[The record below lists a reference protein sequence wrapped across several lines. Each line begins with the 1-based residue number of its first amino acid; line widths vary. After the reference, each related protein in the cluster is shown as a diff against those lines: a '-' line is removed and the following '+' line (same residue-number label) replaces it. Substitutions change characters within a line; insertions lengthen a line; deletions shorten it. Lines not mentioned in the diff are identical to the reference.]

1 MTALFD
7 PSLYSGISLIGL
19 AWTLLTLFLMFSPTG
34 QRLLSNPLGIV
45 IAAAALFPS
54 LWLVTSQIKVLTAL
68 TGGIPPLDVQFGYR
82 QPEIAQFAQALN
94 EGGRTM
100 YAQFQ
105 LGTDTLA
112 PPSFCCFLMCVYRS
126 TVRSRAVRTLCDGM
140 AFVYLVSVLIA
151 NTLMPVIIL
160 NYPAQDGFVL
170 STLYGLVPICD
181 TVKYAVHGLAWLVI
195 VTAWLRQLAGMLMA
209 RKASRSFPPGAFND

>member
-1 MTALFD
+1 MNALFD

-19 AWTLLTLFLMFSPTG
+19 AWTLLTLYLMFSSTG
-34 QRLLSNPLGIV
+34 QRLLSNPLGIF

-54 LWLVTSQIKVLTAL
+54 LWLVTSQIEVLTAL

-94 EGGRTM
+94 EGGRTI

-112 PPSFCCFLMCVYRS
+112 PPGFCCFLMCVYRS
-126 TVRSRAVRTLCDGM
+126 TVRSRVVRTLCDGM

-160 NYPAQDGFVL
+160 NYPAQDGLVL
-170 STLYGLVPICD
+170 STLYWLIPLCD
-181 TVKYAVHGLAWLVI
+181 TIKYSVHGLAWLI
-195 VTAWLRQLAGMLMA
+195 ILTAWVKQLADMILS
-209 RKASRSFPPGAFND
+209 RKNPSLR